1 MPDFDMGGGGDQGAA
16 YENAAATQA
25 AAARETAQMQL
36 QAARESNALIKEM
49 YQTGRADLAP
59 WRAQGQMAMDVY
71 GGLLGLPSIYS
82 TQFPTVPG
90 QEYPKTSND
99 TTKTTETTG
108 AIGTTGTSGN
118 VLLGG
123 GGYTYDPEMGVW
135 TPYKKD
141 QTFYQDS
148 YGNLYPSAMIQ
159 KYPKY
164 GNVFEQISGAKPTGY
179 TYIATAK
186 DGTQMEV
193 TPASSGPVSPTA
205 TFQGSTSTGGTTN
218 TNANILANYEKS
230 ISSPSTR
237 MDATEWVKRTPGYGF
252 QFQEGL
258 NALDRSAASRGML
271 LSGAQT
277 RGAQEYGQNFALGH
291 YNTLM
296 DRLANMAGLG
306 QSTAAQGAQSGQ
318 NMAAQSAA
326 NTMAGAQGAGQ
337 ANMAGAQAIGSG
349 YINAAN
355 AAAQNQQNSW
365 NNLFS
370 IGGLALGAAKLFGL
384 SDKRAKTNIGPM
396 PHINIDDLQPVSF
409 DYRPEFGGS
418 HQLGF
423 VADDLLNVIPEAV
436 IDGPGGLKQVAIM
449 PIVAALC
456 QALQDQGKE
465 IEDLRSKVNVQL

>member
-1 MPDFDMGGGGDQGAA
+1 MPDFGGGNQGAA

-25 AAARETAQMQL
+25 AAARETAQAQL

-59 WRAQGQMAMDVY
+59 WRAQGQMALDVY

-90 QEYPKTSND
+90 QTYPQSTTPGTSA
-99 TTKTTETTG
+99 T
-108 AIGTTGTSGN
+108 GTTGTSGN

-123 GGYTYDPEMGVW
+123 GGYTYDPVMGVW
-135 TPYKKD
+135 TPYKANQK
-141 QTFYQDS
+141 FYQDS
-148 YGNLYPSAMIQ
+148 YGNLYPESMIKQ
-159 KYPKY
+159 YPKY
-164 GNVFEQISGAKPTGY
+164 GNPLDQLQGGKPTGY
-179 TYIATAK
+179 TFIATSK

-193 TPASSGPVSPTA
+193 TPASSGPVSPSA
-205 TFQGSTSTGGTTN
+205 TYQGTGGTGQTQN
-218 TNANILANYEKS
+218 QSNANVLANYNKA
-230 ISSPSTR
+230 ISSPSNR
-237 MDATEWVKRTPGYGF
+237 MDPTEWVKRTPGYNF

-296 DRLANMAGLG
+296 DRLASMAGIG
-306 QSTAAQGAQSGQ
+306 QSTAAQGAQAGQ
-318 NMAAQSAA
+318 NMAAQSAQ
-326 NTMAGAQGAGQ
+326 NTMTAAQGAGQ

-349 YINAAN
+349 YVNAAN
-355 AAAQNQQNSW
+355 AAAQNQQNMW
-365 NNLFS
+365 NNIFS
-370 IGGLALGAAKLFGL
+370 AGGLALGAAKLFGL
-384 SDKRAKTNIGPM
+384 SDKRTKKNIKPLAYRD
-396 PHINIDDLQPVSF
+396 ILDIKPVSF
-409 DYRPEFGGS
+409 DYREQFGGS

-436 IDGPGGLKQVAIM
+436 LDGPGGLKQIAII
-449 PIVAALC
+449 PIVAVLC
-456 QALQDQGKE
+456 KAIQNQAAE
-465 IEDLRSKVNVQL
+465 IADLRRKINV